1 MLVLSRHVDQ
11 RILIGDDI
19 WLSVVA
25 VSGHRV
31 RIGIEAP
38 PHIKVLR
45 EEVIGKEP
53 NDHDSDRR
61 AGQALDQP
69 VQQDHFLTEP
79 ADNGT
84 DGGRAGA
91 ADDGGTSTGGGPG
104 RTESA
109 EAGPGATEKGSD
121 TGASSGTDAGTK
133 AGKRQRGPL
142 AGRID
147 GSESKYP
154 ARRQTKKRK
163 AD

>member
-53 NDHDSDRR
+53 NDKDQL
-61 AGQALDQP
+61 GQAVSDDRGSGESAIDMGDA
-69 VQQDHFLTEP
+69 QDTR
-79 ADNGT
+79 DDSGDT
-84 DGGRAGA
+84 VS
-91 ADDGGTSTGGGPG
+91 DDGGTSTGGGPG

-147 GSESKYP
+147 GSETKYP